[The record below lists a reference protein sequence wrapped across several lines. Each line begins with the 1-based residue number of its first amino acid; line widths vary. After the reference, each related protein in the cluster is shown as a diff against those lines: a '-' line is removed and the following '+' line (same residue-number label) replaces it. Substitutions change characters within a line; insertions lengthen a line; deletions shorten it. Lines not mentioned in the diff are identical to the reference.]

1 MMRAR
6 IAFYA
11 PLKTPD
17 HPIPSGDR
25 EVARLMMAALET
37 AGYEVELASR
47 LISYQKRP
55 SAEIGR
61 ERRLAAEA
69 EATRLIDAW
78 QGGAERKPDL
88 WFTYHPYCK
97 APDWIGPRVAEA
109 LGIAYVTAE
118 ACRTRQGTDGDWI
131 VSRRAVQAA
140 VKGAAVNFCLK
151 PSDRAYLETFVPD
164 METVVSLPPFVDLAR
179 IDAVREHA
187 AYADHFANGHP
198 LILGVGMMRPNAKLR
213 SYELLAAALRRLP
226 DLAWKL
232 AIVGDGPMRG
242 DVERLFAAL
251 PAGRVHFAGAVGQ
264 DEVLRWMRAA
274 DIMAWPGFSEAFGM
288 VYLEAQACGLPVAAL
303 RTAGVPVV
311 VEDGVSGT
319 LTSEDDEA
327 YAAALR
333 GLLASEAKRR
343 AYAAAGRRK
352 VESMHDIASA
362 AKVMRE
368 RIGALVPT
376 GGTSAT
382 AGERFP

>member
-1 MMRAR
+1 MRGR

-61 ERRLAAEA
+61 ERRLEA
-69 EATRLIDAW
+69 QGEAGRLIDAW
-78 QGGAERKPDL
+78 LRGAEQRPDL

-109 LGIAYVTAE
+109 LGIGYVTAE
-118 ACRTRQGTDGDWI
+118 ACRTRQGTDEDWAA
-131 VSRRAVQAA
+131 SRRAVQAA

-151 PSDRAYLETFVPD
+151 PSDRAYLESFLPD
-164 METVVSLPPFVDLAR
+164 METVVSLLPFVDLAR
-179 IDAVREHA
+179 IDSVPEPAPDAERFSH
-187 AYADHFANGHP
+187 GHP
-198 LILGVGMMRPNAKLR
+198 LILAVGMMRPNAKFR
-213 SYELLAAALRRLP
+213 SYELLAAALGRLP

-242 DVERLFAAL
+242 NVERLLSAL
-251 PAGRVHFAGAVGQ
+251 PAERVHFAGAIGR

-288 VYLEAQACGLPVAAL
+288 VYLEAQACGLPVVAL
-303 RTAGVPVV
+303 HTAGVPVV
-311 VEDGVSGT
+311 VEDAVSGM
-319 LTSEDDEA
+319 LTAEDAEA

-333 GLLASEAKRR
+333 SLLASEAKRR
-343 AYAAAGRRK
+343 AYGAAGRRN
-352 VESMHDIASA
+352 VERSHNIASA
-362 AKVMRE
+362 AKVMRD
-368 RIGALVPT
+368 RLGALVNP
-376 GGTSAT
+376 GDGSPVPRA
-382 AGERFP
+382 RSS

>member
-1 MMRAR
+1 MRAR

-47 LISYQKRP
+47 VISYQKRP

-61 ERRLAAEA
+61 ERRLAAET
-69 EATRLIDAW
+69 EAARLIDAW
-78 QGGAERKPDL
+78 QSGAERKPDL

-97 APDWIGPRVAEA
+97 APDWIGPKVADA
-109 LGIAYVTAE
+109 LGIRYVTAE
-118 ACRTRQGTDGDWI
+118 ACRTRQGTDEDWI
-131 VSRRAVQAA
+131 ISRQAVQAA
-140 VKGAAVNFCLK
+140 VKSAAVNFCLK
-151 PSDRAYLETFVPD
+151 PYDRAYLESFLPD
-164 METVVSLPPFVDLAR
+164 MGTVVSLLPFVDFGR
-179 IDAVREHA
+179 IDAVRERA
-187 AYADHFANGHP
+187 ADADRFTHGHP
-198 LILGVGMMRPNAKLR
+198 LILAVGMMRPNAKFR
-213 SYELLAAALRRLP
+213 SYELLAAALGRLP

-242 DVERLFAAL
+242 DVERLFSNL

-288 VYLEAQACGLPVAAL
+288 VYLEAQACSLPVVAL

-319 LTSEDDEA
+319 LTGEDGEA
-327 YAAALR
+327 YAAAIR
-333 GLLASEAKRR
+333 DLLASEAKRR
-343 AYAAAGRRK
+343 TYGAAGRRK
-352 VESMHDIASA
+352 VEDMHNIASA
-362 AKVMRE
+362 AAVMLE
-368 RIGALVPT
+368 RLGKLVPPVEAPAMPD
-376 GGTSAT
+376 GRSS
-382 AGERFP
+382 